1 MADEL
6 SILTINGNQK
16 TTKESTNF
24 KKKLSEINDTVELS
38 EGIFPINLKLI
49 EQYQQEDP
57 CLLDK
62 YTMDTYP
69 KGSFHG
75 KVI

>member
-1 MADEL
+1 M
-6 SILTINGNQK
+6 
-16 TTKESTNF
+16 
-24 KKKLSEINDTVELS
+24 SEINDTVELS